1 MGADRFA
8 SPVARA
14 LALELGLDEVEILGT
29 GRAGS
34 VTLADVR
41 SAAPS
46 IPAGLDDAGAAF
58 WRDVHTDWKL
68 RPDEEQLLLAACR
81 TIDELARLETALHAA
96 SVVVRGS
103 KGQDRAHPLVREIRE
118 HRLALKQLLGAAGI
132 GISES
137 GAGAPAG
144 ERARARSDAGRQLA
158 YMRHRGSR
166 G

>member
-1 MGADRFA
+1 VRAEFA
-8 SPVARA
+8 SPAARA
-14 LALELGLDEVEILGT
+14 LALELGLVDVEIIGS
-29 GRAGS
+29 GRGGR
-34 VTLADVR
+34 VTVADVR
-41 SAAPS
+41 SAAPAV
-46 IPAGLDDAGAAF
+46 PDGLDDPGAAF
-58 WRDVHTDWKL
+58 WRDVHRDWSL

-81 TIDELARLETALHAA
+81 TIDELARLETALHDA

-132 GISES
+132 GIAES
-137 GAGAPAG
+137 GETSGG

-158 YMRHRGSR
+158 YIRHRGGR